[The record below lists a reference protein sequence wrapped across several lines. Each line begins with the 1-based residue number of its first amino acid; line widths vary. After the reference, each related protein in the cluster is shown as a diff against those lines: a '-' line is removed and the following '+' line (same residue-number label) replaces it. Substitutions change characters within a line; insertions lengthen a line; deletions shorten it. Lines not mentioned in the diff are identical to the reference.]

1 MGNTRAKKN
10 MKARVWQT
18 SMTER
23 NEEDRSDRKDD
34 AVKRIATVTIS
45 DLTELRRISLMRKT
59 LPDLPYSEDFLKVS
73 SFN

>member
-1 MGNTRAKKN
+1 